1 MSGNICPATFIQS
14 FQNKAFIEDQVS
26 LMFRVGGEYLVRSTD
41 PVILERAL
49 SGGVAT
55 ALVKYLLEK
64 RIVDMALLI
73 RSDGITGGRLF
84 FAHDPEEVVES
95 AGSICL
101 SPINMAKAIRDY
113 VPRDEKV
120 AITVK
125 PCEEKAIDY
134 LVRIGRVRRENLF
147 LIGLNCGGLF
157 DPLSLE
163 KTMEELSV
171 DPDKITDIRYHDDAI
186 EIVIDNDKSFRI
198 DYVKGYEKLGQR
210 DACKRCLD
218 HTPSLSDVA
227 LGYWGVPI
235 RTAKY
240 TYTIPLTER
249 GRRVLEEML
258 YNGYIEAVPAP
269 PSAVEARKRIIETIR
284 KVSMIAR
291 EKQYEVLDKA
301 GIAMFLQKCLMCM
314 ECWHACPIRSEK
326 EIYAWKKKLDPV
338 LWQISVI
345 TYMYDKCVGCGAC
358 EDVCPVKIPFALIIE
373 RLRDLRR
380 ELGV

>member
-1 MSGNICPATFIQS
+1 
-14 FQNKAFIEDQVS
+14 
-26 LMFRVGGEYLVRSTD
+26 MFKIGGEYLARSTD
-41 PVILERAL
+41 PLILERAL

-55 ALVKYLLEK
+55 ALIKYLLEK
-64 RIVDMALLI
+64 RIVDYALI
-73 RSDGITGGRLF
+73 VRSDGVTGGRLF
-84 FAHDPEEVVES
+84 FTRDPREVLES
-95 AGSICL
+95 AGNICL

-113 VPRDEKV
+113 VSSDERIV
-120 AITVK
+120 LTVK

-134 LVRIGRVRRENLF
+134 LVRTGRVNRENLF

-157 DPLSLE
+157 DPFSLE
-163 KTMEELSV
+163 KTMEEMSI
-171 DPDKITDIRYHDDAI
+171 DPRKITDIRYHDDGI
-186 EIVIDNDKSFRI
+186 EIIIDDEKSFRI

-218 HTPSLSDVA
+218 HVPKLSDVA
-227 LGYWGVPI
+227 LGYWGVPV

-258 YNGYIEAVPAP
+258 YNGLIEAVPAP
-269 PSAVEARKRIIETIR
+269 PSAVEARKKIIEALNR
-284 KVSMIAR
+284 ASMIAR
-291 EKQYEVLDKA
+291 AKQYEILDRT
-301 GIAMFLQKCLMCM
+301 GISPYLQKCLMCM
-314 ECWHACPIRSEK
+314 ECWHACPVRSEK
-326 EIYAWKKKLDPV
+326 EIYAWKKKIDPT
-338 LWQISVI
+338 LWQVSVI

-373 RLRDLRR
+373 RLRDLRK